1 MKRKT
6 REEMRPIVEA
16 YAHYKGDKKSFCRK
30 HGISLYQLSY
40 WRGQLKRAEVGVS
53 SFIALESGVGFSG
66 QAVELYYPNG
76 LRAVVPLDAPGRVWD
91 RLLNFVG

>member
-16 YAHYKGDKKSFCRK
+16 YAQYKGDKNSFCRK
-30 HGISLYQLSY
+30 HEISLYQLSY
-40 WRGQLKRAEVGVS
+40 WRGQLKRVEGGTS
-53 SFIALESGVGFSG
+53 SFIALESEGGFSK

-76 LRAVVPLDAPGRVWD
+76 LRALVPLDAPGRVWD